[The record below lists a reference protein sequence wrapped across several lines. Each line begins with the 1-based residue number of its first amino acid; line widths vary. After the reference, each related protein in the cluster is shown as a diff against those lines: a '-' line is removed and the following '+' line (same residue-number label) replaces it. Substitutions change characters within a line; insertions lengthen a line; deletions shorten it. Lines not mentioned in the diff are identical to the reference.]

1 MLKWLPF
8 IQLFQ
13 ELELWKYCDW
23 TFLFPL
29 GKRSRENNFGG
40 MGNIKQRIAGFKDL
54 KFPYWKF
61 INVFVFL
68 VWVFSL
74 WFWKRINVFWHRFL
88 DVRFS
93 TDAWQ
98 NDLFV
103 NVVLFTFNHAVSCN
117 AWIMLTSLH
126 HPQNLSYFSR
136 PFTSLRPWR
145 LHSRVDDQERDP
157 FLSNS
162 ANMIN
167 GNKMIHNVFQ
177 KFNDDSLHF
186 SVHFL
191 KEKYQILKQFWKVE
205 KSKNRVQVW
214 QIAHFCHEKSQR
226 ISKNLF
232 VLPLLYSIDQSSSSW
247 LILVDGAFVQGDV
260 QGFVNMSLDP
270 FPFWTFCPVT
280 LFVGVCPNLNSS

>member
-1 MLKWLPF
+1 MRKWLPF

-136 PFTSLRPWR
+136 PFTSLDHDVCTVGLMIRKGI
-145 LHSRVDDQERDP
+145 
-157 FLSNS
+157 LSFPTVPIWS
-162 ANMIN
+162 TVTKWYTMSFKSSMMTVYI
-167 GNKMIHNVFQ
+167 FQ
-177 KFNDDSLHF
+177 
-186 SVHFL
+186 
-191 KEKYQILKQFWKVE
+191 YIFWKRNI
-205 KSKNRVQVW
+205 K
-214 QIAHFCHEKSQR
+214 F
-226 ISKNLF
+226 
-232 VLPLLYSIDQSSSSW
+232 
-247 LILVDGAFVQGDV
+247 
-260 QGFVNMSLDP
+260 
-270 FPFWTFCPVT
+270 
-280 LFVGVCPNLNSS
+280 